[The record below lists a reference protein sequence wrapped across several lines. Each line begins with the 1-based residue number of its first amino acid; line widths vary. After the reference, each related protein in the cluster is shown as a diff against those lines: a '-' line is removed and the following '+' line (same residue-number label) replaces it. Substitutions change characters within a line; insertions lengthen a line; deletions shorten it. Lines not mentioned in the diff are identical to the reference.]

1 MHIQDV
7 LVVYMQPQSAAG
19 RRTLELVK
27 STLLREGVS
36 ALVVERNRVDKRCCW
51 QKDLIIT
58 VGGDGTFLRASHFVG
73 DTPMLGVNID
83 PASKLGFYTSATAA
97 DFAQKFRKLRVGKFK
112 IIALPRLQIEISR
125 KALPDLALNE
135 VFFGD
140 RLPYKMCRY
149 KLTING
155 RSEEQRSSGVLV
167 STGAGSHAWM
177 QSAGGKRFP
186 ITAEKMEYLVR
197 EPYHLLNRK
206 GRLRQGFVGPKGK
219 IQITSRD
226 KNNFIII
233 DALTKLYPLPAG
245 KTATIRMAKERV
257 RLVTY

>member
-1 MHIQDV
+1 MNIQEV
-7 LVVYMQPQSAAG
+7 LVVYMPPQSAAG

-27 STLLREGVS
+27 NTLLREGVS
-36 ALVVERNRVDKRCCW
+36 ALVVERNRVDARCCW

-58 VGGDGTFLRASHFVG
+58 IGGDGTFLRASHFVG
-73 DTPMLGVNID
+73 DAPMLGVNLD
-83 PASKLGFYTSATAA
+83 PASKLGFFTRASAA
-97 DFAQKFRKLRVGKFK
+97 DFAQKFKRLRAGKFK
-112 IIALPRLQIEISR
+112 LIALPRLQVEIGG
-125 KALPDLALNE
+125 KLLPDLALNE

-149 KLTING
+149 KLTIG
-155 RSEEQRSSGVLV
+155 EQSEEQRSSGVLV

-186 ITAEKMEYLVR
+186 IAAEKMEYLVR

-206 GRLRQGFVGPKGK
+206 GKLQQGFIGPKGK

-233 DALTKLYPLPAG
+233 DALTKPYPLPAG
-245 KTATIRMAKERV
+245 KTATIRLAKERV
-257 RLVTY
+257 RLVTF